1 MAMSEDKGAGGADN
15 QVSDSVDKTEDKVA
29 FTTYSKVLSEKKK
42 KDAEVTE
49 LKAQLDAISQKELES
64 QGKFKEMNDQLKKQV
79 AEKDSKLKNMFQEF
93 GTKTLKGSFQ
103 AEAKT
108 AGCVDPDALYKLVDL
123 STVEISDDF
132 SFNSDQLKTLITESQ
147 KSRPYLF
154 KKDVVNHKDAT
165 PNGGNNSPTSFDVK
179 KLGSQDL
186 QKLLAI
192 KLAK

>member
-1 MAMSEDKGAGGADN
+1 MSEDKGAGGTDDQA
-15 QVSDSVDKTEDKVA
+15 SGSVEKTEDKVA

-42 KDAEVTE
+42 RDAEVAE
-49 LKAQLDAISQKELES
+49 LKAQLDSISQKEMEA

-103 AEAKT
+103 AEAKG

-123 STVEISDDF
+123 STVEIGDDF
-132 SFNSDQLKTLITESQ
+132 SFNSDQLKGLISESQ

-165 PNGGNNSPTSFDVK
+165 PNGGKNSNGGFDIK
-179 KLGSQDL
+179 NLAGKDL
-186 QKLLAI
+186 QKLLAM